1 MPQCFVMNGDKQN
14 TVICVLCKTE
24 LQRGEDKSTSQMKNH
39 LQVKHKISTL
49 KVSEWTLQSPSCRL
63 PGLATN
69 CSLRARIC
77 YYRMP
82 PNGWNHCHLRL
93 VSSRCFH
100 AFKRKSLKWVCW
112 RHWRRIWD
120 RFDLEQHQVYAC
132 ILEEDLRPFRD
143 ASNNVIAK
151 IVKPLWSN
159 QVHYNEDASRIM
171 WHDASLSFDF
181 WTDPNTSHS
190 FGTLN
195 LSIASFTKQTHS
207 SSMEA
212 QIRIVCLGAIRCK
225 EAHTGPNI
233 AVWTHNILQEYGCF
247 STNLCGIPRVLLSV
261 ATTDNG
267 SNVINAVTQLQLL
280 HMPCFAHTLS
290 LCVFKKPSMISRAW
304 WNPTKDSTPYHAF
317 YHLANYW
324 TNQRPTI
331 NSRSFEKLVDK
342 HATEIKKG
350 LTVLKPGR

>member
-1 MPQCFVMNGDKQN
+1 MTHRTTLSRKLSSLYDQIKFITMKM
-14 TVICVLCKTE
+14 
-24 LQRGEDKSTSQMKNH
+24 LQECD
-39 LQVKHKISTL
+39 
-49 KVSEWTLQSPSCRL
+49 
-63 PGLATN
+63 
-69 CSLRARIC
+69 
-77 YYRMP
+77 
-82 PNGWNHCHLRL
+82 
-93 VSSRCFH
+93 
-100 AFKRKSLKWVCW
+100 
-112 RHWRRIWD
+112 
-120 RFDLEQHQVYAC
+120 
-132 ILEEDLRPFRD
+132 
-143 ASNNVIAK
+143 
-151 IVKPLWSN
+151 
-159 QVHYNEDASRIM
+159 
-171 WHDASLSFDF
+171 DASLSFDF

-290 LCVFKKPSMISRAW
+290 LCIQEALHDFPGLMESNEGLLPRLLSLGKLLNK
-304 WNPTKDSTPYHAF
+304 STTDHK
-317 YHLANYW
+317 
-324 TNQRPTI
+324 QQIIR
-331 NSRSFEKLVDK
+331 KV
-342 HATEIKKG
+342 G
-350 LTVLKPGR
+350 